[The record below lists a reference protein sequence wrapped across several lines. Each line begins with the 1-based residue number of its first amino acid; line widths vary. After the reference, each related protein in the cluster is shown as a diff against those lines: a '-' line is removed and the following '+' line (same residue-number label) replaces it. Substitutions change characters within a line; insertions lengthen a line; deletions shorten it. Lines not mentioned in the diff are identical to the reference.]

1 MPKWIGFATPSQA
14 VL

>member
-1 MPKWIGFATPSQA
+1 MPKWIGFATLSHA